1 MANKVIKGLTVEIG
15 GDTTK
20 LGKALENV
28 EKKSKSLSSE
38 LGQINKLL
46 KFDPENTELLAQK
59 QKVLAEAI
67 DNTSEKL
74 DTLKE
79 AEKQVQA
86 QFEKGEASADQVRA
100 LQREIIA
107 TEKKL
112 DQYNKA
118 AKETADALEAID
130 SEAKDAE
137 EGIEDVGEQAD
148 KSEDELDE
156 LSNTLGDTLV
166 GGLTAVATAAAA
178 AAGALVAIAEESR
191 EYRTAMGKLATA
203 FEQNEHSAEAAQQTY
218 EALQSVLGETD
229 QAVEAANHLAQ
240 IATSEEDL
248 AAMTDAL
255 TGVYATFGD
264 SLPVESLAE
273 AANET
278 IKVGRVTGS
287 FADSINWANAESK
300 DWKKALGKNQKALK
314 AFEKATD
321 EGLSAEDAFNEAL
334 AACTDEQSRQ
344 QLVMDTLTTLYGDAA
359 NEYKKTN
366 AEVIAANKANEQW
379 NATMAK
385 LGANVEPV
393 VTEIKSFGA
402 ELLASAEKPLKA
414 VATYIKDTV
423 IPALRSIADWVGSH
437 MPEIKATVVGLTAA
451 FVAYKV
457 AMIAAE
463 VAQNGLKAT
472 LLATTIAQKALTVAT
487 AATPWGLVAVAITG
501 VVGALAFYLSDTEK
515 ATTATELLHEGMSE
529 AEIQASR
536 LEAAEKLL
544 AETTGAA
551 GAAIAGQAAET
562 ELLAG
567 LTPEALAQIEP
578 LTAEELELVQA
589 ASDAA
594 DAFREQQAAA
604 QETVDNS
611 MAYHQHLIDLANE
624 LDSIVTE
631 SGYVQEADKARVQFI
646 TNELNEAMGLE
657 MELVGNTL
665 QGYTDLKNEIYNLI
679 NAKTANAML
688 EANNAA
694 YITAVQEENAA
705 FAALM
710 DTQQD
715 YQAQLVLIAEQE
727 AELAAAKEE
736 LQKYQGLRLDAA
748 TAREVGAIAQRRD
761 ALEESLEHERGVL
774 DEKKTAYDGAAAD
787 YAGYTDTIEKYEA
800 AQTEVLQGNY
810 EKAIGILKN
819 KSAGYVEYSEDV
831 DAATAEVLDTL
842 LKEAVD
848 AGIAAEKTRKNFENG
863 VEGYTEE
870 MVKEADKAAEDAMNA
885 FIDASTEA
893 EGVGKDIGD
902 GLDAGLASKR
912 ESIVSRA
919 VNMVKAAI
927 AAARKAADSHSPSR
941 EMMSL
946 GEDMGEGAAI
956 GLENTTDD
964 LLKTARKQVDAMLHE
979 YSDAPAQTEQV
990 AQRSARDLQVQSR
1003 RAERSL
1009 YEQGAQLQAGM
1020 AQTVQ
1025 SQAGVLDKILA
1036 AIERG
1041 QVLTIDGDALVG
1053 ATADR
1058 YDSTLGQRR
1067 ALAARGAL

>member
-74 DTLKE
+74 DTLRE
-79 AEKQVQA
+79 AEKQVQK
-86 QFEKGEASADQVRA
+86 QFERGEASEEQVRA
-100 LQREIIA
+100 LRREIVEA
-107 TEKKL
+107 EKKL

-130 SEAKDAE
+130 SEAQDAE

-166 GGLTAVATAAAA
+166 GGLKAVATAAAA

-191 EYRTAMGKLATA
+191 EYRTAMGKLTTA

-218 EALQSVLGETD
+218 EELQSVLGETD

-437 MPEIKATVVGLTAA
+437 MPEIKAAVVGLTAA

-472 LLATTIAQKALTVAT
+472 LLATTVAQKALNVAT

-551 GAAIAGQAAET
+551 GAAIADQAAET

-611 MAYHQHLIDLANE
+611 MAYHQHLIDLATE

-748 TAREVGAIAQRRD
+748 TAREVAAIAQRRD

-810 EKAIGILKN
+810 KKAIGILKN

-848 AGIAAEKTRKNFENG
+848 AGIAAEKTRKNFEDG

-990 AQRSARDLQVQSR
+990 AQRSAQELQAQSR